1 MIYGLLILM
10 TVLVGVYI
18 VAWFVSPSLRE
29 LLEKP
34 NQSLLK
40 NGEKFEQIQKCKG
53 SLK

>member
-10 TVLVGVYI
+10 TVLVGIYV
-18 VAWFVSPSLRE
+18 VAWFVSPSLRD

-34 NQSLLK
+34 NQGLL
-40 NGEKFEQIQKCKG
+40 NNSEKFEQTKNCKG